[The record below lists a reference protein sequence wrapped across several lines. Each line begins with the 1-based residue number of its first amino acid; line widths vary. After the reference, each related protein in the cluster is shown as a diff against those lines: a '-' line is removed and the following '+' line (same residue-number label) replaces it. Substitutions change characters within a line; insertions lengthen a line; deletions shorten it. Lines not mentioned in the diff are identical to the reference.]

1 MKTAFLLLSFKTSYF
16 RLSRQRVWL
25 ICFMPNI
32 FIFIIYFSWSV
43 HSLSCLFNLASL
55 KPTSY
60 SETIILCVLGKFS
73 HSHKFIMKL
82 DNMIAW
88 QIGLCFLKR
97 FMMFNMTQ
105 VVNTTSQWP
114 QVIHVVL
121 QLLSTLGK
129 HGFCRARFSR

>member
-1 MKTAFLLLSFKTSYF
+1 MKTAFLLISFKTSYF
-16 RLSRQRVWL
+16 RLSRRRVWL

-43 HSLSCLFNLASL
+43 HSSSCLFNLGSL

-88 QIGLCFLKR
+88 QMGLCFLKR

-105 VVNTTSQWP
+105 VVKTTSPVASSNTRCSSVTQHFGKAWF
-114 QVIHVVL
+114 L
-121 QLLSTLGK
+121 QS
-129 HGFCRARFSR
+129 